1 LKNTSIIVLGM
12 HRSGTSAISGELER
26 LGVFMGKNL
35 FKPQKGVN
43 NKGFFENSKLVSFNE
58 LLLDELETS
67 WDNPL
72 SFLMKNQLHLLE
84 EKYLQKA
91 NNLISSEYGQQELW
105 GMKDPRVS
113 MLLPFWM
120 KVLEQQNVKAYYL
133 FIIRNPIEVLASLTK
148 RDKFHKDKS
157 LMLWLNYNFS
167 CFLHTYETKNR
178 LIISFQD
185 LIKDTNGCTQ
195 SIIAKFNLPIK
206 ANDKDSFVDSSLKNH
221 TNSTTEFTFLEQL
234 SLNLYTAILANN
246 IVEVKNLESEY
257 LEYLNTLDDALI
269 DHIRTI
275 KKSEVH
281 YRNLFMQVY
290 KSYSWKIMLPFK
302 KVEDNI
308 KKLVG

>member
-1 LKNTSIIVLGM
+1 M